1 MTYFLQGLLMG
12 LAYIAPIGVQNLFV
26 VNSALSNNYKR
37 ALLNAW
43 IVFLFD
49 LSLSLACFYGV
60 GYLLGRY
67 RWLELAVLFLG
78 GAAVLYMGVR
88 LAAARGQ
95 QIERSEVRQPWLKTA
110 SYACVVTWF
119 NPQAVLDGTMI
130 LGAFHASLPEGAA
143 GFFIGGVICASWA
156 WFTGLTL
163 AVYRC
168 RRAITPTVLLW
179 INRFSGAVIFFYG
192 CSLLQQFLG
201 RLL

>member
-1 MTYFLQGLLMG
+1 MSYFLQGLLMG
-12 LAYIAPIGVQNLFV
+12 LAYVAPIGVQNLFV

-60 GYLLGRY
+60 GYLLNQY
-67 RWLELAVLFLG
+67 RWLELAALLLG

-88 LAAARGQ
+88 LAAVQGQ
-95 QIERSEVRQPWLKTA
+95 AVERSEVRQPWFKTA
-110 SYACVVTWF
+110 AYACVVTWF

-130 LGAFHASLPEGAA
+130 LGAFHASLPENGAE
-143 GFFIGGVICASWA
+143 FFIGGVLCASWI

-163 AVYRC
+163 TVYRC
-168 RRAITPTVLLW
+168 RHAITPTVLLW

-192 CSLLQQFLG
+192 CNLLHQFVG
-201 RLL
+201 RIL